1 MNVSDNEATGQA
13 GDERDERHD
22 LIDRLTQLQRTLGR
36 VLAHDRSTPLL
47 ASSLTMQQLKVV
59 MMIFF
64 RDASSGQH
72 LARAL
77 GTGLGTVTGIVDRL
91 VAQGLVTRREDPAD
105 RRVRLV
111 ELTTRGRLLAEEL
124 IDAGTSSYMCLLSR
138 LDTETLHA
146 LEHVMTKLHA
156 AADEML
162 AESRRSAH

>member
-1 MNVSDNEATGQA
+1 MGDNEATGQP
-13 GDERDERHD
+13 GGERDERCA
-22 LIDRLTQLQRTLGR
+22 LIDRLVQLQRTLGR
-36 VLAHDRSTPLL
+36 FLAHDRSTPLL

-59 MMIFF
+59 VMLFF

-91 VAQGLVTRREDPAD
+91 VAQGLVSRREDPTD

-124 IDAGTSSYMCLLSR
+124 IDAGTSNYTRLLGR
-138 LDTETLHA
+138 LDTETLHT
-146 LEHVMTKLHA
+146 LEKVMVKVQE
-156 AADEML
+156 AADDML
-162 AESRRSAH
+162 AGNTHPAP

>member
-1 MNVSDNEATGQA
+1 MGDNQATGQA
-13 GDERDERHD
+13 GDERDERHA

-36 VLAHDRSTPLL
+36 FLAHDRSTPLL

-59 MMIFF
+59 VMLFF

-77 GTGLGTVTGIVDRL
+77 GVGLGTVTGIVDRL
-91 VAQGLVTRREDPAD
+91 VAQGLVSRREDPAD

-124 IDAGTSSYMCLLSR
+124 IDAGTANYMRLLDR
-138 LDTETLHA
+138 LDTETLNT
-146 LEHVMTKLHA
+146 LEQVMIKLQT
-156 AADEML
+156 AADSML
-162 AESRRSAH
+162 AESGRPTPH